1 MNKTTAQKS
10 TQSPKSQSKAK
21 KYAEYSSESGLFFSL
36 ALDMTWKLAIVV
48 LIPVILGSFIDNHYK
63 VKGNAFLLAGLAL
76 GFVLSVVVIRSTVR
90 QSNEITRN
98 MKVSK
103 K

>member
-1 MNKTTAQKS
+1 MNKTTAQNN

-21 KYAEYSSESGLFFSL
+21 KYAEYSSDSGLFFSL

-63 VKGNAFLLAGLAL
+63 VKGNAYLLVGLAL
-76 GFVLSVVVIRSTVR
+76 GFILSVLVIRNTVI
-90 QSNEITRN
+90 QSNEITRK
-98 MKVSK
+98 MKVSSK
-103 K
+103 